1 MMSDLRLFR
10 RSVNSFGVEYLVVYS
25 AIDLSQKLSERAL
38 ICLFTHAFK
47 LLLRIL

>member
-1 MMSDLRLFR
+1 MSDHRLFR
-10 RSVNSFGVEYLVVYS
+10 RCVDSFGVKDLVVYS

-38 ICLFTHAFK
+38 ICLFAHAFK